1 MYKHIHYLEINVIIR
16 VYINCSLLENCIFKS
31 VLYKELDDKLEFVNL
46 LVDNTNVENPLI
58 VKEVK

>member
-1 MYKHIHYLEINVIIR
+1 LYKYIHYLEINVIIR
-16 VYINCSLLENCIFKS
+16 VYTNCNLLKNYILKS

-58 VKEVK
+58 VKEVE

>member
-16 VYINCSLLENCIFKS
+16 VYTNCSLLENCILKS

-58 VKEVK
+58 VKEVE